1 MKKKKK
7 EEKKNETQTKNS
19 KKNLKALK
27 AYNQIKVT
35 VQEKTCGMTL

>member
-1 MKKKKK
+1 MKKKKN

-19 KKNLKALK
+19 KKNLK